1 MESLEIWFAL
11 CMVLV
16 VGVWLYS
23 RRLHR
28 EIKEME
34 KDIRMV
40 MDKIMFMRIEKHDN
54 KVFAYNA
61 MSEEFICQ
69 GTDMDDLNANFGKRY
84 PGRRGVIVEPKE
96 ETPNVL

>member
-23 RRLHR
+23 RKLHGEVK
-28 EIKEME
+28 EIE

-40 MDKIMFMRIEKHDN
+40 MDKIMFMRIEKHDD

-61 MSEEFICQ
+61 MTEEFICQ
-69 GTDMDDLNANFGKRY
+69 GHDMDDLNANFGKRY
-84 PGRRGVIVEPKE
+84 PGRRGVIVEPNKE
-96 ETPNVL
+96 TTSVL